1 MVLDM
6 GLSVKN
12 QGAPSRQEGVLSLRP
27 DEQCSAVPCILAA
40 PGSRCERLRDVGKA
54 IKVPCRCALS
64 QPIGRLPITRRPP
77 WAVVAA
83 SLGGFGDA
91 FCHNRDRDMPALRL
105 SALRPAFK
113 MEKEKKEKKTRR
125 EKEAISK
132 IIFQL
137 FSIQAAL
144 FPFFLSLIRLAPCH
158 LDGDT
163 HALCL
168 LALPIL
174 G

>member
-1 MVLDM
+1 MFRR
-6 GLSVKN
+6 
-12 QGAPSRQEGVLSLRP
+12 A
-27 DEQCSAVPCILAA
+27 CILAA

-113 MEKEKKEKKTRR
+113 MEKEKKREENKKRKR
-125 EKEAISK
+125 SYFENHLP
-132 IIFQL
+132 IIFDPSSS
-137 FSIQAAL
+137 FS
-144 FPFFLSLIRLAPCH
+144 FFLSLIRLAPCH